1 MLYYDNEWKI
11 CPFIAHYKAH
21 GKPEFKYTNNK
32 QWWINFVNR
41 WWHHTDL
48 SFTDANPTEA
58 QQTRLDEVNAAPIPE
73 GFQAE
78 ASAYVES
85 GLVLNPD
92 NPHFAGFTEQ
102 PDLTNTTLVQVYKQA
117 VEQHLDT
124 VAQERDYGSILHLC
138 SYPPSGNPTWKAE
151 GEAGVAWRDA
161 VWAHCY
167 QMLEDVGMQVRTAPS
182 VEELIAELP
191 EIVWPE

>member
-11 CPFIAHYKAH
+11 CHFIAHYKAH

-32 QWWINFVNR
+32 KWWIKFVNR

-48 SFTDANPTEA
+48 SFTDVNPTEA

-85 GLVLNPD
+85 GLVLNSD
-92 NPHFAGFTEQ
+92 NPHFTGFTEQ
-102 PDLTNTTLVQVYKQA
+102 PDFTNSY
-117 VEQHLDT
+117 
-124 VAQERDYGSILHLC
+124 SILRYEGAIEELLETTAKEKGYK
-138 SYPPSGNPTWKAE
+138 SADRLFNYTSSSNVQWKAE
-151 GEAGVAWRDA
+151 ADTFTQWRDDMFEY
-161 VWAHCY
+161 CY
-167 QMLEDVGMQVRTAPS
+167 QMLNQVATGQRSAPT
-182 VEELIAELP
+182 VDELLDELP

>member
-48 SFTDANPTEA
+48 SFTDVNPTQV

-85 GLVLNPD
+85 GLILD
-92 NPHFAGFTEQ
+92 TENPHFAGFTEQ

>member
-21 GKPEFKYTNNK
+21 GKPEFKYTHDK
-32 QWWINFVNR
+32 QWWIEFVNR

-48 SFTDANPTEA
+48 SFTDVNPTEA
-58 QQTRLDEVNAAPIPE
+58 QQTRLDEVNTAEIPE

-78 ASAYVES
+78 ASAYIES
-85 GLVLNPD
+85 GLISD
-92 NPHFAGFTEQ
+92 TENPHFAAFTES

-167 QMLEDVGMQVRTAPS
+167 QMLDDIANGERSAPTMDEL
-182 VEELIAELP
+182 VEELP
-191 EIVWPE
+191 EMEWPE

>member
-48 SFTDANPTEA
+48 SFTDVNPTQA
-58 QQTRLDEVNAAPIPE
+58 QQTRLDEVNTAEIPE

-92 NPHFAGFTEQ
+92 NPHFAEFTEQ

-167 QMLEDVGMQVRTAPS
+167 QMLEDVGMQDRTAPS